1 MRLKNGFHKYRPAYV
16 AYLLCLGVVL
26 AFLLVTC
33 SKRSDEAALYNDSIV
48 DHQDMIIQSFDVLD
62 STLSDSATSETL
74 LYAAH
79 NNLLHRIDNSILALD
94 SIGPFRKDPSLM
106 KAARNLFLSY
116 NQIAEI
122 HYSKLFQIKLMP
134 SASITQAI
142 VDSTAVIHATIKHL
156 SENAQNSFLQEQ
168 AAFGKKYHLK
178 FE

>member
-1 MRLKNGFHKYRPAYV
+1 M
-16 AYLLCLGVVL
+16 LCLGIFL
-26 AFLLVTC
+26 AFLLATC
-33 SKRSDEAALYNDSIV
+33 SNRSDEAALYNDSIV
-48 DHQDMIIQSFDVLD
+48 DHQDMIIESFDVLD
-62 STLSDSATSETL
+62 STLSDSSTSETTL
-74 LYAAH
+74 NAAH
-79 NNLLHRIDNSILALD
+79 NTLIHRIDNSILALD

-122 HYSKLFQIKLMP
+122 HYSKLYQIKMLP
-134 SASITQAI
+134 VTQITQAI
-142 VDSTAVIHATIKHL
+142 IDSTAVVHATIKHL